1 MFVPW
6 KQCCAMWCLLLPY
19 IMQPFV
25 WGSVMVLAGSIDWNT
40 SINIVLNFV
49 KALVR
54 TVLNGNCANTCSDCT
69 LIS

>member
-1 MFVPW
+1 
-6 KQCCAMWCLLLPY
+6 
-19 IMQPFV
+19 
-25 WGSVMVLAGSIDWNT
+25 MVLAGSIDWNT

-54 TVLNGNCANTCSDCT
+54 TVPNGKCANTCSDCT